1 MKILQRDPEVERRSR
16 SGELPM
22 ALLRDLYKKFGGTP
36 RFLLQIRGAIK
47 EMDAEL
53 LKAELAKVE
62 LPTGTEPGELQKLR
76 DKYFGDIFTERLYG
90 YLSPESQK
98 ALCRSAVYGVFVTL
112 QAWQL
117 SSGSLWREC
126 RRSPEAGRTGPLP
139 TRKPENLKNHSG

>member
-1 MKILQRDPEVERRSR
+1 
-16 SGELPM
+16 M
-22 ALLRDLYKKFGGTP
+22 ALLRELYKKFGGTP
-36 RFLLQIRGAIK
+36 RFLLQIREAIK

-98 ALCRSAVYGVFVTL
+98 ALCRSAVYGVPVTL
-112 QAWQL
+112 EGLAAVAGEPL
-117 SSGSLWREC
+117 DSVRV
-126 RRSPEAGRTGPLP
+126 SPEAGRTGPLP
-139 TRKPENLKNHSG
+139 TMRSENLSDLSG